1 MDRPMKIAPKMPPLH
16 AHNGTREIVAADG
29 TGSRVATA
37 STTMQTIGAHSK
49 ERGPEE
55 VLLG

>member
-1 MDRPMKIAPKMPPLH
+1 MKIAPKVPPLD
-16 AHNGTREIVAADG
+16 AHNGTLEIVAADG

-55 VLLG
+55 ILHG